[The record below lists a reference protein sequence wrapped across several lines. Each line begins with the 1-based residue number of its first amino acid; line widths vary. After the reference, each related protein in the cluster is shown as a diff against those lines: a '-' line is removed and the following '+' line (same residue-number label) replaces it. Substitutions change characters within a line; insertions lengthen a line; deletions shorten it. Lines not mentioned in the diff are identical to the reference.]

1 MAPLSLAE
9 AKPQM
14 GFRLLVVFAL
24 LLASFGLAVLGFRP
38 NLDLAAAAVFF
49 VAPGHFLGGLRE
61 VQNFRLFAAI
71 LPFIV
76 YFGAILLY
84 AGGQAGVVPARFA
97 LGRRALIFLTLSLA
111 LGPGLLVNSVFKREF
126 HRPRP
131 VHIEAFG
138 GVSPFRPLY
147 RRDGDCAA
155 NCSFPSGE
163 TSAAFW
169 LMAPA
174 VLTPPPLRIAA
185 LGTALLF
192 GAATGLT
199 RMAAGAHF
207 LSDIFFSGLL
217 IGLITIGLWFV
228 TRPDRPG
235 PSTEA
240 RAGLQEDPAAL

>member
-1 MAPLSLAE
+1 MTPLSQAE
-9 AKPQM
+9 TKLRS
-14 GFRLLVVFAL
+14 GLRLLIVSAL

-38 NLDLAAAAVFF
+38 DLDLTAAEVFF
-49 VAPGHFLGGLRE
+49 VAPGHFLGSVPQ

-84 AGGQAGVVPARFA
+84 AAGEAGVVPARFA
-97 LGRRALIFLTLSLA
+97 LSRRGLIFLTLSLA
-111 LGPGLLVNSVFKREF
+111 LGPGLLVNEVFKREF

-131 VHIEAFG
+131 VHVEVFG
-138 GVSPFRPLY
+138 GVSSFRPLY

-185 LGTALLF
+185 LATAMLF

-207 LSDIFFSGLL
+207 LSDILFSGLL
-217 IGLITIGLWFV
+217 TGLITIGLWFV
-228 TRPDRPG
+228 TRPNRPG
-235 PSTEA
+235 PSRA
-240 RAGLQEDPAAL
+240 APAGLQEDPAAL